1 MSERAQPELP
11 TPRRL
16 QDCSVL
22 ITGGTSGVGLES
34 AMQFAVAGVPRIAL
48 LGRDLARGDAAIGAV
63 SALNPAAQVEFLSCD
78 ATTLEGAQRAASWA
92 GDRLG
97 RIDVLVNSTSIGY
110 TPELLHRTPDT
121 DIAPLLAQQT
131 LPPIYM
137 TRCVLPIMR
146 KQRSGVILNIASDA
160 AKVPTPGETIIGAA
174 MAAIVMF
181 SRTLALEAKR
191 DGIRVNVL
199 TPSLIAGTATAER
212 VQKEGF
218 SAKLF
223 AKAASLAHLGVAE
236 PGDLAALIVFL
247 ASPGARRITGQSI
260 SVNGGIS
267 AG

>member
-1 MSERAQPELP
+1 MTDPELHIYEFGDFRIEASKHLLLRMGKP
-11 TPRRL
+11 VTLTPKVFDTLLYLVRR
-16 QDCSVL
+16 
-22 ITGGTSGVGLES
+22 
-34 AMQFAVAGVPRIAL
+34 
-48 LGRDLARGDAAIGAV
+48 RGDLVEKDDLIRAIWPDTVVEEGTLRVHDEVLDLFIELEANEAQLDAPV
-63 SALNPAAQVEFLSCD
+63 IYASAREGV
-78 ATTLEGAQRAASWA
+78 ATL
-92 GDRLG
+92 DM
-97 RIDVLVNSTSIGY
+97 D
-110 TPELLHRTPDT
+110 RTPT
-121 DIAPLLAQQT
+121 DLAPLLAQVA
-131 LPPIYM
+131 LAPMYM
-137 TRCVLPIMR
+137 ARAVLPLMR
-146 KQRSGVILNIASDA
+146 EQRSGVILNMASDA

-236 PGDLAALIVFL
+236 PDDLAALIVFL
-247 ASPGARRITGQSI
+247 ASPQARRITGQVI